1 MGDRWERRKHNAET
15 AAIIKKAKK
24 DMSDWLLTLDYVPD
38 EKDLRIWQA
47 GYIYGINRGAGNVG
61 K

>member
-24 DMSDWLLTLDYVPD
+24 DMSDWLLTLDYIPD
-38 EKDLRIWQA
+38 ERD
-47 GYIYGINRGAGNVG
+47 
-61 K
+61 